1 MKTDCDKLNGRLRDL
16 CRGHDDDGNPVST
29 PEKRAAWQ
37 RYFHGVNGP
46 RFVTGKPIQLTPDE
60 KEARRAR
67 IKAASAEE
75 RRLIGWLTFFRAPG
89 ERGIGDTALRMS
101 QLAWRRSPTIKSL
114 VDGLMKQCA
123 CKRLDAVSRLNK
135 EHPYA
140 NT

>member
-1 MKTDCDKLNGRLRDL
+1 MEPQTLVALRQRMMEHHAKREYVAVKGR
-16 CRGHDDDGNPVST
+16 T
-29 PEKRAAWQ
+29 PEQQERIERVSQ
-37 RYFHGVNGP
+37 SN
-46 RFVTGKPIQLTPDE
+46 
-60 KEARRAR
+60 ARTQ
-67 IKAASAEE
+67 
-75 RRLIGWLTFFRAPG
+75 RLIGWLTFFRAPG

>member
-1 MKTDCDKLNGRLRDL
+1 MKTDCDELNGRLRDL
-16 CRGHDDDGNPVST
+16 CRGYDDDGNPVSS
-29 PEKRAAWQ
+29 PEKRAKWQ
-37 RYFHGVNGP
+37 RYFHGGDELQVVNRKIVG
-46 RFVTGKPIQLTPDE
+46 LTPDE

-67 IKAASAEE
+67 VKAASAEE

-123 CKRLDAVSRLNK
+123 CKRLDAVDRLNA
-135 EHPYA
+135 EHPYQD
-140 NT
+140 